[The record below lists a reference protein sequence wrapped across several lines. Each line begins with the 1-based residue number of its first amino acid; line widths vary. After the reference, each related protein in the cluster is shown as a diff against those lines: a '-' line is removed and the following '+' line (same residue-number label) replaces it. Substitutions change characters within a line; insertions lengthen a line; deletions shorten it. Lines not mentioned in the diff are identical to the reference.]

1 MLLCLCGE
9 YGLRTLY
16 TFMIWGSSPHMRGI
30 QSPMGMFPAYAR
42 FTPAH
47 AGNTESVPAMFLQA
61 QVHPRS
67 RGEYFS
73 VLVPVIRDIGSP
85 PLTRGIRAC
94 PSAESVQSGF
104 TPAHAGNTSCGM
116 SFNAIKRVHPRS
128 RGEYIK
134 EFVQNWLEQGSPP
147 LTRGI
152 LMAAFRK
159 GRMSRFTPAHAGNT
173 PAHSCSVP
181 KHWVHPRSRGEY
193 VSFQTRLTP
202 VLGSPPLT
210 RGIRDLSD

>member
-67 RGEYFS
+67 RGEYALVLQLNPFS
-73 VLVPVIRDIGSP
+73 
-85 PLTRGIRAC
+85 
-94 PSAESVQSGF
+94 
-104 TPAHAGNTSCGM
+104 
-116 SFNAIKRVHPRS
+116 
-128 RGEYIK
+128 
-134 EFVQNWLEQGSPP
+134 QGSPP

-152 LMAAFRK
+152 LIINTNTNTRI
-159 GRMSRFTPAHAGNT
+159 RFTPAHAGNT
-173 PAHSCSVP
+173 DQYSH
-181 KHWVHPRSRGEY
+181 
-193 VSFQTRLTP
+193 
-202 VLGSPPLT
+202 
-210 RGIRDLSD
+210 